1 MYFND
6 NIDISPSIK
15 CLLERASWFEP
26 FPFFLS
32 NSSSFLKLVKN
43 FYWYYYLF
51 MYASYMIL
59 IQLLTVFSLN
69 HLFYI
74 FVVYIAALILCF
86 FLAFLVSL

>member
-51 MYASYMIL
+51 MYAFYM
-59 IQLLTVFSLN
+59 
-69 HLFYI
+69 
-74 FVVYIAALILCF
+74 
-86 FLAFLVSL
+86 